1 MIPVKSFIRI
11 NKILLIFDIKNVIIV
26 CMSDLTIYS
35 LKDFSGLRKAGR
47 LAAETLDYITPFVK
61 PGVSTEALDDLMDE
75 FIKKNGGRTACRG
88 YHGYPKCTCISPNH
102 VICHGIPS
110 ADKILKSGDI
120 INIDVTVIVNGWYG
134 DTSRMYYVGKPS
146 VKAKRLV
153 ETTYQTMMAGIQ
165 QAGPNKTTGDIGAV
179 MEELANSAGFS
190 TVHDYCGHG
199 IGRVFHGAPNVLNY
213 GVRGKGIKLV
223 PGLVFTVE
231 PMVNTGS
238 GDTLTLQDGWTT
250 VTRDKGLSAQFEH
263 TVGITEDGYEIFT
276 LSPKGY
282 TYPPYQD

>member
-1 MIPVKSFIRI
+1 
-11 NKILLIFDIKNVIIV
+11 
-26 CMSDLTIYS
+26 MSDLTIYS
-35 LKDFSGLRKAGR
+35 LKDFPALRRAGR
-47 LAAETLDYITPFVK
+47 VAAEVLDYITPFVK
-61 PGVSTEALDDLMDE
+61 PGVSTEYLDDLMDQ
-75 FIKKNGGRTACRG
+75 FITEKGTRSACRG

-120 INIDVTVIVNGWYG
+120 INIDVTVIVDGWYG
-134 DTSRMYYVGKPS
+134 DTSRMFYVGKPS
-146 VKAKRLV
+146 IKARRLV
-153 ETTYQTMMAGIQ
+153 ENTYQTMMAGIQ
-165 QAGPNKTTGDIGAV
+165 ATAPGKTTGDIGAA
-179 MEELANSAGFS
+179 MEEVANSEGFS

-199 IGRVFHGAPNVLNY
+199 CGRVFHGAPNILNY
-213 GVRGKGIKLV
+213 GTRGKGIKLV

-263 TVGITEDGYEIFT
+263 MIGITETGYEIFT

-282 TYPPYQD
+282 TFPPYKD